1 MFKDSHQE
9 VIEKGYEPPI
19 HDFAITNDATGEDLT
34 DSILQHNG
42 YVFLLISPFID
53 QADDTNF
60 GDIDAIYEY
69 AKENHYPFMGVTAS
83 TEKSIKHWRNITGAE
98 YPFYSADG
106 TTLKTII
113 RSNPGLV
120 LLYKGTIINKWSHND
135 LPQASQLNAPLNL
148 LTIGHEPESNIW
160 EKIVLILLGYVLPL
174 ILLIIA
180 DRFWAWSVWVRK
192 KEEWVK
198 QKEQWLIK
206 QEREQ
211 AEKMFLQ
218 AEKAMG
224 NAGKAVSQ
232 ASKSVVDRL
241 KKEKGNT
248 PPNDKS
254 NV

>member
-1 MFKDSHQE
+1 M
-9 VIEKGYEPPI
+9 
-19 HDFAITNDATGEDLT
+19 
-34 DSILQHNG
+34 
-42 YVFLLISPFID
+42 
-53 QADDTNF
+53 
-60 GDIDAIYEY
+60 
-69 AKENHYPFMGVTAS
+69 
-83 TEKSIKHWRNITGAE
+83 
-98 YPFYSADG
+98 
-106 TTLKTII
+106 
-113 RSNPGLV
+113 V